1 MDTVTWRHFVDGR
14 SLMSFDRV
22 NKHEVN
28 LPQTVRIREIREE
41 TRTIRSF
48 ILDAELEGSVP
59 GQFIM
64 LWLPGVDEKP
74 MSIAWPAP
82 LTVTVA
88 RVGPFSAALHQRREG
103 DRVGWRGPYG
113 RGFSLLPERPA
124 VLIGGGC
131 GVPPLYFLA
140 ARAVEQNIPT
150 TVALGAHT
158 ALDLPYV
165 ERFRALR
172 GVDVVLTT
180 DDGSLGR
187 RGFVTAVVS
196 ELLDQAPL
204 LPAIYACG
212 PEPMLVAL
220 HKICRERN
228 IPGQFSLERYMKC
241 GFGVCGQCALDGLLV
256 CRDGPVFD
264 VAQLDGLHE
273 FGQYHRSA
281 AGRRLPLR

>member
-1 MDTVTWRHFVDGR
+1 VDGR
-14 SLMSFDRV
+14 SLMRFNRV
-22 NKHEVN
+22 NEHEVN

-48 ILDAELEGSVP
+48 VLDVELEGSVP

-88 RVGPFSAALHQRREG
+88 RVGPFSAALHQRKEG

-131 GVPPLYFLA
+131 GVTPLYFLA
-140 ARAVEQNIPT
+140 ARAVEQNIST
-150 TVALGAHT
+150 IVALGAHT

-165 ERFRALR
+165 ERFRALH
-172 GVDVVLTT
+172 GVELVLTT

-187 RGFVTAVVS
+187 RGFRHHRGQRVARS
-196 ELLDQAPL
+196 GAASASDLRLWSGANAGSPL
-204 LPAIYACG
+204 QGLPG
-212 PEPMLVAL
+212 TEHPRSVQ
-220 HKICRERN
+220 
-228 IPGQFSLERYMKC
+228 PGTVYEMRLRRLWP
-241 GFGVCGQCALDGLLV
+241 VC
-256 CRDGPVFD
+256 
-264 VAQLDGLHE
+264 
-273 FGQYHRSA
+273 
-281 AGRRLPLR
+281 AGRFARLPGWAGVRRGTIGRAS